1 MRYALSLLVLLS
13 LLVCSTSALSPP
25 APTLPRTHATHAPT
39 RACKHPR
46 VRARARALSHNNRTV
61 PTTEKSPPLFYI
73 KNYNWGKDDEEDS
86 WDDDDDWGSD
96 LLV

>member
-1 MRYALSLLVLLS
+1 
-13 LLVCSTSALSPP
+13 
-25 APTLPRTHATHAPT
+25 
-39 RACKHPR
+39 
-46 VRARARALSHNNRTV
+46 V